1 MRSTSAA
8 GSIPASGLSIDGA
21 RTSSQRHGVICVG
34 HRQPKLPPGT
44 APGLHPPGAQLER
57 VFLHP
62 NQPARRWLF
71 SWSNVM
77 AEKLSTVQ
85 KRENAG
91 YQETPSTCS
100 KCAHFQSE
108 KELPTWMRVGNE
120 KMVSLG
126 RKPIY
131 SIASSGIDR
140 KLKCSI
146 HGFSVKKMAV
156 CSSFLDRG

>member
-1 MRSTSAA
+1 MDWRLRVQVLPGAPQT
-8 GSIPASGLSIDGA
+8 SIPAPRRVHTRQAHSLSGFFY
-21 RTSSQRHGVICVG
+21 T
-34 HRQPKLPPGT
+34 PT
-44 APGLHPPGAQLER
+44 
-57 VFLHP
+57 
-62 NQPARRWLF
+62 QPAHRWLF

-108 KELPTWMRVGNE
+108 KELPAWMRADNE
-120 KMVSLG
+120 KMASLG
-126 RKPIY
+126 RNPIY

>member
-1 MRSTSAA
+1 
-8 GSIPASGLSIDGA
+8 
-21 RTSSQRHGVICVG
+21 
-34 HRQPKLPPGT
+34 
-44 APGLHPPGAQLER
+44 
-57 VFLHP
+57 
-62 NQPARRWLF
+62 
-71 SWSNVM
+71 M

-108 KELPTWMRVGNE
+108 KELPAWMRADNE
-120 KMVSLG
+120 KKVSLG
-126 RKPIY
+126 RNPIY

>member
-1 MRSTSAA
+1 
-8 GSIPASGLSIDGA
+8 
-21 RTSSQRHGVICVG
+21 
-34 HRQPKLPPGT
+34 
-44 APGLHPPGAQLER
+44 
-57 VFLHP
+57 
-62 NQPARRWLF
+62 
-71 SWSNVM
+71 M
-77 AEKLSTVQ
+77 AKKLSTVQ

-108 KELPTWMRVGNE
+108 KELPAWMRAENE

-126 RKPIY
+126 RNPTH
-131 SIASSGIDR
+131 SIASSGIER

-156 CSSFLDRG
+156 CNNFEGTLHGD

>member
-1 MRSTSAA
+1 
-8 GSIPASGLSIDGA
+8 
-21 RTSSQRHGVICVG
+21 
-34 HRQPKLPPGT
+34 
-44 APGLHPPGAQLER
+44 
-57 VFLHP
+57 
-62 NQPARRWLF
+62 
-71 SWSNVM
+71 M

-91 YQETPSTCS
+91 YQETPNTCG

-108 KELPTWMRVGNE
+108 KELPTWMRVDNE

-126 RKPIY
+126 RNPTY
-131 SIASSGIDR
+131 SIASSGIER